1 MSIQTLSFNHFSVS
15 FQNNGYLNAT
25 SIATQFN
32 KRVGNYLRNERTQE
46 YITALAESLSRTQKS
61 VLNEKQLVIVKNGGI
76 GNGTWLHPKLAVDFA
91 RWLDPRF
98 AVWCDEQI
106 EQIISGSLKIAPKT
120 TVDDRTPLRNAVNML
135 VVKKGLNYSEAY
147 TLIHQ
152 RFAVGA
158 LDELSQAQLPEAVE
172 YVHRV
177 LMGDVLDKAAT
188 PALPSL
194 PTVDDKLMLAIGRL
208 LIHAQDMRLFVNRY
222 LPAFENLGIGKSG
235 ALWSYVH
242 DTEPTFKHV
251 RNFFLDHTPSP
262 AQPQWS
268 QDDVQ
273 WVRNHVISTM

>member
-1 MSIQTLSFNHFSVS
+1 MNSIQISNVTIRQTENQLYN
-15 FQNNGYLNAT
+15 LNDLHKAAGKEKRHQP
-25 SIATQFN
+25 SNWLATQQAIELIEELQAPEIQ
-32 KRVGNYLRNERTQE
+32 G
-46 YITALAESLSRTQKS
+46 AEQ
-61 VLNEKQLVIVKNGGI
+61 NQQVIQVKNGV
-76 GNGTWLHPKLAVDFA
+76 GTFVCKELVYAYATWISAKFFLLVIRTFDAV
-91 RWLDPRF
+91 
-98 AVWCDEQI
+98 V
-106 EQIISGSLKIAPKT
+106 SGSLKIAPKT
-120 TVDDRTPLRNAVNML
+120 TSDDRTPLRNAVNML

-177 LMGDVLDKAAT
+177 LMGEVLDKAAT

-208 LIHAQDMRLFVNRY
+208 LIHAQDMRLFVQRY

-251 RNFFLDHTPSP
+251 RNFFLAHTP